1 MIFYFVITVLVI
13 KIHVPVQIIK
23 VTLQFDVL
31 NLIIRFHLLIAIPVS
46 TMLVTD
52 FNSGSPFM
60 LVVSFQ

>member
-13 KIHVPVQIIK
+13 KIHAPVQMIK

-31 NLIIRFHLLIAIPVS
+31 NLIIRFHLLIAIQVS

-52 FNSGSPFM
+52 FNSGSLFM